1 MELTALAIFAGALF
15 INSSSPGPSVAA
27 LVARVLTGGW
37 RSVMPLLAAMWLGE
51 AMWLTATVFGLSVL
65 AQNFYWAFA
74 TLKYCGVIYLLFLAY
89 KMWTAP
95 VDVKDGELP
104 SGDSS
109 LRLFFTGMAITLGNP
124 KIMVFYIA
132 LLPSIVDL
140 AEISMMGWVELM
152 VTMVGV
158 IVFVDLMWVTI
169 AAQARRWL
177 KSPRAVRI
185 ANRTSATAMGGAAL
199 VIATR

>member
-1 MELTALAIFAGALF
+1 MELTVLAIFAGALF

-37 RSVMPLLAAMWLGE
+37 RSVMPLLAAMWIGE
-51 AMWLTATVFGLSVL
+51 ALWLTAAVFGLSVL
-65 AQNFYWAFA
+65 AQTFYWAFA
-74 TLKYCGVIYLLFLAY
+74 ILKYCGVIYLLYLAY
-89 KMWTAP
+89 KIWTAP
-95 VDVKDGELP
+95 SDVNEAELP
-104 SGDSS
+104 TNDSS
-109 LRLFFTGMAITLGNP
+109 WRLFFTGMAITLGNP
-124 KIMVFYIA
+124 KIMVFYLA

-140 AEISMMGWVELM
+140 AQISMMDWAELT
-152 VTMVGV
+152 VTMVAV
-158 IVFVDLMWVTI
+158 IVFVDLTWVMI

>member
-1 MELTALAIFAGALF
+1 LEITVLAIFAGALF

-27 LVARVLTGGW
+27 LVARVLTSGW

-51 AMWLTATVFGLSVL
+51 ALWLTAAVFGLSVM
-65 AQNFYWAFA
+65 AQTFYWAFVIM
-74 TLKYCGVIYLLFLAY
+74 KYLGVAYLLYLAY
-89 KMWTAP
+89 RMWTAP
-95 VDVKDGELP
+95 SEVKDGALP
-104 SGDSS
+104 TGDS
-109 LRLFFTGMAITLGNP
+109 LWQLFFTGMAITLGNP
-124 KIMVFYIA
+124 KIMVFYLA

-140 AEISMMGWVELM
+140 ARISLMGWMELT
-152 VTMVGV
+152 VTMVAV
-158 IVFVDLMWVTI
+158 IVAVDLTWVMI

>member
-37 RSVMPLLAAMWLGE
+37 RSVMPLLAAMWIGE
-51 AMWLTATVFGLSVL
+51 AMWLTAAVFGLSVM
-65 AQNFYWAFA
+65 AQTFYWAFVIV
-74 TLKYCGVIYLLFLAY
+74 KYLGVAYLLYLAY
-89 KMWTAP
+89 RMWTAP
-95 VDVKDGELP
+95 SEVRDGALP

-109 LRLFFTGMAITLGNP
+109 WRLFFTGMAITLGNP
-124 KIMVFYIA
+124 KIMVFYLA

-140 AEISMMGWVELM
+140 ARISLMGWVELT
-152 VTMVGV
+152 VTMVAV
-158 IVFVDLMWVTI
+158 IVAVDLTWVMI

-185 ANRTSATAMGGAAL
+185 ANRTGATAMGGAAL

>member
-1 MELTALAIFAGALF
+1 MEITVLAIFAVALF

-27 LVARVLTGGW
+27 LVARVLTSGW
-37 RSVMPLLAAMWLGE
+37 RSVMPLLAAMWIGE
-51 AMWLTATVFGLSVL
+51 ALWLMAAVFGLSVM
-65 AQNFYWAFA
+65 AQTFYWAFVA
-74 TLKYCGVIYLLFLAY
+74 LKYLGVAYLLFLAY
-89 KMWTAP
+89 RMWTAP
-95 VDVKDGELP
+95 SEVRDDALP
-104 SGDSS
+104 ADDSS
-109 LRLFFTGMAITLGNP
+109 WRLFFTGMAITLGNP
-124 KIMVFYIA
+124 KIMVFYLA

-140 AEISMMGWVELM
+140 ARISLMGWMELT
-152 VTMVGV
+152 VTMVAV
-158 IVFVDLMWVTI
+158 IVAVDLTWVMI

>member
-1 MELTALAIFAGALF
+1 MEVTVLAIFAGALF

-27 LVARVLTGGW
+27 LVARVLTSGW

-51 AMWLTATVFGLSVL
+51 ALWLTAAVFGLSVM
-65 AQNFYWAFA
+65 AQTFYWAFVI
-74 TLKYCGVIYLLFLAY
+74 LKYLGVAYLLYLAY
-89 KMWTAP
+89 RMWTAP
-95 VDVKDGELP
+95 SEVREGALP

-109 LRLFFTGMAITLGNP
+109 WRLFFTGMAITLGNP
-124 KIMVFYIA
+124 KIMVFYLA

-140 AEISMMGWVELM
+140 ARISLMGWVEVTVAM
-152 VTMVGV
+152 VAV
-158 IVFVDLMWVTI
+158 IVAVDLTWVMI
-169 AAQARRWL
+169 AAQARLWL
-177 KSPRAVRI
+177 KSLRALRI

>member
-1 MELTALAIFAGALF
+1 MEFTALAIFAGALF

-37 RSVMPLLAAMWLGE
+37 RSVMPLLAAMWIGE
-51 AMWLTATVFGLSVL
+51 AMWLTAMVFGLSVL
-65 AQNFYWAFA
+65 AQSFYWAFA

-132 LLPSIVDL
+132 LLPLIVDL
-140 AEISMMGWVELM
+140 AKISMMGWVELT

>member
-1 MELTALAIFAGALF
+1 MEITVLAIFAGALF

-51 AMWLTATVFGLSVL
+51 ALWLTAAVFGLSVM
-65 AQNFYWAFA
+65 AQTFYWAFVI
-74 TLKYCGVIYLLFLAY
+74 LKYLGVAYLLYLAY
-89 KMWTAP
+89 RMWTAP
-95 VDVKDGELP
+95 SEVRDEALP
-104 SGDSS
+104 AGGSS
-109 LRLFFTGMAITLGNP
+109 WRLFFTGMAITLGNP
-124 KIMVFYIA
+124 KIMVFYLA

-140 AEISMMGWVELM
+140 ARISLMGWMELT
-152 VTMVGV
+152 VTMVAV
-158 IVFVDLMWVTI
+158 IVAVDLTWVMI

-177 KSPRAVRI
+177 KSPRAVRL

>member
-1 MELTALAIFAGALF
+1 MELTVLAIFAGALF

-37 RSVMPLLAAMWLGE
+37 RSVMPLLAAMWIGE
-51 AMWLTATVFGLSVL
+51 ALWLTAAVFGLSVL
-65 AQNFYWAFA
+65 AQTFYWAFA
-74 TLKYCGVIYLLFLAY
+74 ILKYCGVIYLLYLAY
-89 KMWTAP
+89 KIWTAP
-95 VDVKDGELP
+95 SDVNEAELP
-104 SGDSS
+104 TNGSS
-109 LRLFFTGMAITLGNP
+109 WRLFFTGMAITLGNP
-124 KIMVFYIA
+124 KIMVFYLA

-140 AEISMMGWVELM
+140 AQISMMGWAELT
-152 VTMVGV
+152 VTMVAV
-158 IVFVDLMWVTI
+158 IVFVDLTWVMI

>member
-1 MELTALAIFAGALF
+1 LEITVLAIFAGALF

-37 RSVMPLLAAMWLGE
+37 RSVMPLLAAMWFGE
-51 AMWLTATVFGLSVL
+51 ALWLTAAVFGLSVM
-65 AQNFYWAFA
+65 AQTFYWAFVI
-74 TLKYCGVIYLLFLAY
+74 LKYLGVAYLIYLAY
-89 KMWTAP
+89 RMWTAP
-95 VDVKDGELP
+95 SDVRDGALP
-104 SGDSS
+104 ANDSS
-109 LRLFFTGMAITLGNP
+109 WRLFLTGMAITLGNP
-124 KIMVFYIA
+124 KIMVFYLA

-140 AEISMMGWVELM
+140 ARISLVGWMELT
-152 VTMVGV
+152 VTMVAV
-158 IVFVDLMWVTI
+158 IVAVDLTWVMI

-177 KSPRAVRI
+177 KSPRAVRL

>member
-1 MELTALAIFAGALF
+1 LEIAVLAIFAGALF

-37 RSVMPLLAAMWLGE
+37 RGVMPLLAAMWLGE
-51 AMWLTATVFGLSVL
+51 ALWLTAAVFGLSVM
-65 AQNFYWAFA
+65 AQTFYWAFVI
-74 TLKYCGVIYLLFLAY
+74 LKYLGVAYLIYLAY
-89 KMWTAP
+89 RMWTAP
-95 VDVKDGELP
+95 SEVKDGALP
-104 SGDSS
+104 AGDSS
-109 LRLFFTGMAITLGNP
+109 WRLFFTGMAITLGNP
-124 KIMVFYIA
+124 KIMVFYLA

-140 AEISMMGWVELM
+140 VRISLMGWMELT
-152 VTMVGV
+152 VTMVAV
-158 IVFVDLMWVTI
+158 IVAVDLTWVMI

-177 KSPRAVRI
+177 KSPRAVRL

>member
-1 MELTALAIFAGALF
+1 MEITVLAIFAGALF

-27 LVARVLTGGW
+27 LVARALTSGW

-51 AMWLTATVFGLSVL
+51 ALWLTAAVFGLSVM
-65 AQNFYWAFA
+65 AQTFYWAFVI
-74 TLKYCGVIYLLFLAY
+74 LKYLGVAYLLYLAY
-89 KMWTAP
+89 RMWTAP
-95 VDVKDGELP
+95 SQVRDDALP
-104 SGDSS
+104 AGDSS
-109 LRLFFTGMAITLGNP
+109 WRLFFTGMAITLGNP
-124 KIMVFYIA
+124 KIMVFYLA
-132 LLPSIVDL
+132 LLPSLVDL
-140 AEISMMGWVELM
+140 ARISLMGWVELT
-152 VTMVGV
+152 VTMVAV
-158 IVFVDLMWVTI
+158 IVTVDLTWVMI

>member
-1 MELTALAIFAGALF
+1 MELTILAIFAGALF

-37 RSVMPLLAAMWLGE
+37 RSVMPLLAAMWIGE
-51 AMWLTATVFGLSVL
+51 TLWLTAAVFGLSVL
-65 AQNFYWAFA
+65 AQTFYWAFA
-74 TLKYCGVIYLLFLAY
+74 LLKYCGVIYLLYLAY
-89 KMWTAP
+89 KIWTAP
-95 VDVKDGELP
+95 SDVNEAELP
-104 SGDSS
+104 ANDSS
-109 LRLFFTGMAITLGNP
+109 WRLFFTGMAITLGNP
-124 KIMVFYIA
+124 KIMVFYLA

-140 AEISMMGWVELM
+140 AQISMMDWAELT
-152 VTMVGV
+152 VTMVAV
-158 IVFVDLMWVTI
+158 IVLVDLTWVMI

>member
-1 MELTALAIFAGALF
+1 LEITVLAIFAGALF

-27 LVARVLTGGW
+27 LVARVLTSGW
-37 RSVMPLLAAMWLGE
+37 RSVMPLLAAMWFGE
-51 AMWLTATVFGLSVL
+51 ALWLTAAVFGLSVM
-65 AQNFYWAFA
+65 AQTFYWAFVI
-74 TLKYCGVIYLLFLAY
+74 LKYLGVAYLLYLAY
-89 KMWTAP
+89 RMWTAP
-95 VDVKDGELP
+95 SEVRDDALP
-104 SGDSS
+104 ADDSS
-109 LRLFFTGMAITLGNP
+109 LRLFFTGMAVTLGNP
-124 KIMVFYIA
+124 KIMVFYLA

-140 AEISMMGWVELM
+140 ARISLMGWMELT
-152 VTMVGV
+152 VTMVAV
-158 IVFVDLMWVTI
+158 IVAVDLTWVMI

>member
-1 MELTALAIFAGALF
+1 MEIAVLAIFAGALF

-37 RSVMPLLAAMWLGE
+37 RGVMPLLAAMWLGE
-51 AMWLTATVFGLSVL
+51 ALWLTAAVFGLSVM
-65 AQNFYWAFA
+65 AQTFYWAFVI
-74 TLKYCGVIYLLFLAY
+74 LKYLGVAYLIYLAY
-89 KMWTAP
+89 RMWTAP
-95 VDVKDGELP
+95 SEVKDGALP
-104 SGDSS
+104 AGDSS
-109 LRLFFTGMAITLGNP
+109 WRLFFTGMAITLGNP
-124 KIMVFYIA
+124 KIMVFYLA

-140 AEISMMGWVELM
+140 ARISLMGWMELT
-152 VTMVGV
+152 VTMVAV
-158 IVFVDLMWVTI
+158 IVAVDLTWVMI

-177 KSPRAVRI
+177 KSPRAVRL

>member
-1 MELTALAIFAGALF
+1 LEITVLAIFAVALF

-37 RSVMPLLAAMWLGE
+37 RSVMPLLAAMWFGE
-51 AMWLTATVFGLSVL
+51 ALWLTAAVFGLSVM
-65 AQNFYWAFA
+65 AQTIYWAFVV
-74 TLKYCGVIYLLFLAY
+74 LKYIGVAYLLYLAY
-89 KMWTAP
+89 RMWTAP
-95 VDVKDGELP
+95 SDVKDGALP
-104 SGDSS
+104 TGASS
-109 LRLFFTGMAITLGNP
+109 WRLFMTGMAITLGNP
-124 KIMVFYIA
+124 KIMVFYLA

-140 AEISMMGWVELM
+140 ARISLMGWMELT
-152 VTMVGV
+152 VTMVAV
-158 IVFVDLMWVTI
+158 IVAVDLTWVMI

-199 VIATR
+199 AIATR

>member
-37 RSVMPLLAAMWLGE
+37 RSVMPLLTAMWLGE

-140 AEISMMGWVELM
+140 AKISMMGWVELM

>member
-1 MELTALAIFAGALF
+1 MEITVLAIFAGALF

-27 LVARVLTGGW
+27 LVARVLTSGW

-51 AMWLTATVFGLSVL
+51 ALWLTAAVFGLSVM
-65 AQNFYWAFA
+65 AQTFYWAFVA
-74 TLKYCGVIYLLFLAY
+74 LKYLGVAYLLFLAY
-89 KMWTAP
+89 RMWTAP
-95 VDVKDGELP
+95 SEVRDDALP
-104 SGDSS
+104 VGDSS
-109 LRLFFTGMAITLGNP
+109 WRLFFTGMAITLGNP
-124 KIMVFYIA
+124 KIMVFYLA

-140 AEISMMGWVELM
+140 ARISLMGWMELT
-152 VTMVGV
+152 VTMVAV
-158 IVFVDLMWVTI
+158 IVAVDLTWVMI

-177 KSPRAVRI
+177 KSPRALRI

>member
-1 MELTALAIFAGALF
+1 MEITVLAIFAGALF

-51 AMWLTATVFGLSVL
+51 ALWLTAAVFGLSVM
-65 AQNFYWAFA
+65 AQTFYWAFVI
-74 TLKYCGVIYLLFLAY
+74 LKYLGVAYLLYLAY
-89 KMWTAP
+89 GMWTAP
-95 VDVKDGELP
+95 SEVGDGALP
-104 SGDSS
+104 AGDSS
-109 LRLFFTGMAITLGNP
+109 WRLFFTGMAITLGNP
-124 KIMVFYIA
+124 KIMVFYLA

-140 AEISMMGWVELM
+140 ARISLMGWMELT
-152 VTMVGV
+152 VTMVAV
-158 IVFVDLMWVTI
+158 IVAVDLTWVMI

>member
-1 MELTALAIFAGALF
+1 MEITVLAIFAGALF

-27 LVARVLTGGW
+27 LVARVLTSGW

-51 AMWLTATVFGLSVL
+51 ALWLTAAVSVL
-65 AQNFYWAFA
+65 ASWRRRFIGPRNFEISWRA
-74 TLKYCGVIYLLFLAY
+74 YLLYLAY
-89 KMWTAP
+89 RMWTAP
-95 VDVKDGELP
+95 SEVKDDALP
-104 SGDSS
+104 AGDSS
-109 LRLFFTGMAITLGNP
+109 WRLFFTGMAITLGNP
-124 KIMVFYIA
+124 KIMVFYLA

-140 AEISMMGWVELM
+140 ARISLMGWMELT
-152 VTMVGV
+152 VTMVAV
-158 IVFVDLMWVTI
+158 IVAVDLTWVMI

>member
-1 MELTALAIFAGALF
+1 MEITVLAIFAGALF

-37 RSVMPLLAAMWLGE
+37 RSVMPLLAALWFGE
-51 AMWLTATVFGLSVL
+51 ALWLTAAVFGLSVM
-65 AQNFYWAFA
+65 AQTFYWAFVI
-74 TLKYCGVIYLLFLAY
+74 LKYLGVAYLVYLAY
-89 KMWTAP
+89 RMWTAP
-95 VDVKDGELP
+95 SDVRDGALP
-104 SGDSS
+104 ANDSS
-109 LRLFFTGMAITLGNP
+109 WRLFLTGMAITLGNP
-124 KIMVFYIA
+124 KIMVFYLA

-140 AEISMMGWVELM
+140 ARISLVGWMELT
-152 VTMVGV
+152 VTMVAV
-158 IVFVDLMWVTI
+158 IVAVDLTWVMI

-177 KSPRAVRI
+177 KSPRAVRL

>member
-1 MELTALAIFAGALF
+1 MEITVLAIFAGALF

-27 LVARVLTGGW
+27 LVARVLTSGW
-37 RSVMPLLAAMWLGE
+37 RSVMPLLAAMWIGE
-51 AMWLTATVFGLSVL
+51 ALWLTAAVFGLSVM
-65 AQNFYWAFA
+65 AQTFYWAFVI
-74 TLKYCGVIYLLFLAY
+74 LKYLGVAYLLYLAY
-89 KMWTAP
+89 RMWTAP
-95 VDVKDGELP
+95 SDVRDGALP
-104 SGDSS
+104 AGDSS
-109 LRLFFTGMAITLGNP
+109 WRLFLTGMAITLGNP
-124 KIMVFYIA
+124 KIMVFYLA

-140 AEISMMGWVELM
+140 ARISLMGWMELT
-152 VTMVGV
+152 VTMVAV
-158 IVFVDLMWVTI
+158 IVAVDLTWVMI

>member
-1 MELTALAIFAGALF
+1 MEITVLAIFAVALF

-27 LVARVLTGGW
+27 LVARVLTSGW

-51 AMWLTATVFGLSVL
+51 ALWLTAAVFGLSVM
-65 AQNFYWAFA
+65 AQTFYWAFVI
-74 TLKYCGVIYLLFLAY
+74 LKYLGVAYLLYLAY
-89 KMWTAP
+89 RMWTAP
-95 VDVKDGELP
+95 SDVRDDAL
-104 SGDSS
+104 SAGDSS
-109 LRLFFTGMAITLGNP
+109 WRLFLTGMAITLGNP
-124 KIMVFYIA
+124 KIMVFYLA

-140 AEISMMGWVELM
+140 ARISLVGWVELT
-152 VTMVGV
+152 VTMVAV
-158 IVFVDLMWVTI
+158 IVAVDLSWVMI

>member
-37 RSVMPLLAAMWLGE
+37 RSVMPLLAAMWIGE
-51 AMWLTATVFGLSVL
+51 AMWLTAAVFGLSVM
-65 AQNFYWAFA
+65 AQTFYWAFVIV
-74 TLKYCGVIYLLFLAY
+74 KYLGVAYLLYLAY
-89 KMWTAP
+89 RMWTAP
-95 VDVKDGELP
+95 SEVRDGALP

-109 LRLFFTGMAITLGNP
+109 WRLFFTGMAITLGNP
-124 KIMVFYIA
+124 KIMVFYLA

-140 AEISMMGWVELM
+140 ARISLMGWVELT
-152 VTMVGV
+152 VTMVAV
-158 IVFVDLMWVTI
+158 IVAVDLTWVMI

>member
-1 MELTALAIFAGALF
+1 LEITVLAIFAGALF

-27 LVARVLTGGW
+27 LVARVLTSGW

-51 AMWLTATVFGLSVL
+51 ALWLAAAVFGLSVM
-65 AQNFYWAFA
+65 AQSFYWAFVI
-74 TLKYCGVIYLLFLAY
+74 LKYLGVAYLLYLAY
-89 KMWTAP
+89 RMWTAP
-95 VDVKDGELP
+95 SEVRDDALLA
-104 SGDSS
+104 SDSS
-109 LRLFFTGMAITLGNP
+109 WRLFFTGMAITLGNP
-124 KIMVFYIA
+124 KIMVFYLA

-140 AEISMMGWVELM
+140 ARISLMGWMELT
-152 VTMVGV
+152 VTMVAV
-158 IVFVDLMWVTI
+158 IVAVDLTWVMI

>member
-1 MELTALAIFAGALF
+1 LEITVLAIFAGALF

-27 LVARVLTGGW
+27 LVARVLTSGW
-37 RSVMPLLAAMWLGE
+37 RSVMPLLAAMWFGE
-51 AMWLTATVFGLSVL
+51 ALWLTAAVFGLSVL
-65 AQNFYWAFA
+65 AQTFYWAFVI
-74 TLKYCGVIYLLFLAY
+74 LKYLGVAYLLYLAY
-89 KMWTAP
+89 RMWTAP
-95 VDVKDGELP
+95 SEVRDEALP
-104 SGDSS
+104 AGDSS

-124 KIMVFYIA
+124 KIMVFYLA

-140 AEISMMGWVELM
+140 ARISLMGWVELT
-152 VTMVGV
+152 VTMVAV
-158 IVFVDLMWVTI
+158 IVAVDLTWVMI

>member
-1 MELTALAIFAGALF
+1 LEITVLAIF

-37 RSVMPLLAAMWLGE
+37 RSVMPLLAAMWFGE
-51 AMWLTATVFGLSVL
+51 ALWLTAAVFGLSVM
-65 AQNFYWAFA
+65 AQTFYWAFVV
-74 TLKYCGVIYLLFLAY
+74 LKYLGVAYLVYLAY
-89 KMWTAP
+89 RMWTAP
-95 VDVKDGELP
+95 SEVRDGALP
-104 SGDSS
+104 ANDSPW
-109 LRLFFTGMAITLGNP
+109 RLFLTGMAITLGNP
-124 KIMVFYIA
+124 KIMVFYLA

-140 AEISMMGWVELM
+140 ARISLMGWMELT
-152 VTMVGV
+152 VTMVAV
-158 IVFVDLMWVTI
+158 IVAVDLTWVMI

>member
-1 MELTALAIFAGALF
+1 MEITVLAIFAGALF

-27 LVARVLTGGW
+27 LVARVLTTGW

-51 AMWLTATVFGLSVL
+51 ALWLTATVFGLSVL
-65 AQNFYWAFA
+65 AQSFYWAFA
-74 TLKYCGVIYLLFLAY
+74 TLKYCGVAYLLYLAY

-95 VDVKDGELP
+95 VQVKDGELP
-104 SGDSS
+104 AGGSS

-140 AEISMMGWVELM
+140 ATISMMGWLELT
-152 VTMVGV
+152 VTMVVV
-158 IVFVDLMWVTI
+158 IVMVDLMWVAI
-169 AAQARRWL
+169 AAQARLWL
-177 KSPRAVRI
+177 KSPKAVRI
-185 ANRTSATAMGGAAL
+185 ANRTSATAMGTAAM

>member
-1 MELTALAIFAGALF
+1 MEITILAIFAVALC

-27 LVARVLTGGW
+27 LVARVLTSGW
-37 RSVMPLLAAMWLGE
+37 RSVMPLLAAMWIGE
-51 AMWLTATVFGLSVL
+51 ALWLTAAVFGLSVM
-65 AQNFYWAFA
+65 AQTFYWAFVI
-74 TLKYCGVIYLLFLAY
+74 LKYLGVVYLLYLAY
-89 KMWTAP
+89 RMWTAP
-95 VDVKDGELP
+95 SVVKDGALP
-104 SGDSS
+104 AGDSS
-109 LRLFFTGMAITLGNP
+109 WRLFLTGMAITLGNP
-124 KIMVFYIA
+124 KIMVFYVA

-140 AEISMMGWVELM
+140 ARISLMGWMELT
-152 VTMVGV
+152 VTMVAV
-158 IVFVDLMWVTI
+158 IVAVDLTWVMI

>member
-1 MELTALAIFAGALF
+1 MELTVLAIFAGALF

-37 RSVMPLLAAMWLGE
+37 RSVMPLLAAMWIGE
-51 AMWLTATVFGLSVL
+51 TLWLTAAVFGLSVL
-65 AQNFYWAFA
+65 AQTFYWAFA
-74 TLKYCGVIYLLFLAY
+74 ILKYCGVVYLLYLAY

-95 VDVKDGELP
+95 LDVKDGELP
-104 SGDSS
+104 SNGSS
-109 LRLFFTGMAITLGNP
+109 WRLFFTGMALTLGNP
-124 KIMVFYIA
+124 KIMVFYLA
-132 LLPSIVDL
+132 LLPSIVDI
-140 AEISMMGWVELM
+140 ARISTMGWVELT
-152 VTMVGV
+152 VTMVAV
-158 IVFVDLMWVTI
+158 IVVVDLTWVMI